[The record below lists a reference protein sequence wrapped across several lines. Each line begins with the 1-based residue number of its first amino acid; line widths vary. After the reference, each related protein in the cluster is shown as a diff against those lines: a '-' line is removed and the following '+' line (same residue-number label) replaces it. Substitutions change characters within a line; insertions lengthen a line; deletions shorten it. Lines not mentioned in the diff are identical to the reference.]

1 MGHLTDD
8 MTNLRDE
15 MDFLRKN
22 RGAFLSDLKHGTTQL
37 QSNVTDMLEVFKNDR
52 AEMAGKLKSDLH
64 TFMAGVNEYVSDL
77 KEGVSD
83 MKEEFRDDHAEIA
96 ARLRDDLGNFALGIR
111 SHVSDMKEKFKG
123 EHAHMTGKSKAERE
137 AFFSAVRHSVAEL
150 QEEVAG
156 LLKTFADD
164 LTGARRSWSS
174 SSHVGKRA
182 KREKAGPQAKGQAKG
197 EKTVEKLFPDDL
209 TLIKG
214 IGPGRNKT
222 LNDAGIRTFA
232 RLAASTP
239 EELRQI
245 FGESVRMADAD
256 LANWIKQAKR
266 LIN

>member
-15 MDFLRKN
+15 IDFLREN
-22 RGAFLSDLKHGTTQL
+22 RGAFLSDLRYGVTELK
-37 QSNVTDMLEVFKNDR
+37 SNVTDMLEGFKNDR
-52 AEMAGKLKSDLH
+52 AEMAGELKSDLH

-77 KEGVSD
+77 KEGVSA
-83 MKEEFRDDHAEIA
+83 MKERFCDDHAEMA
-96 ARLRDDLGNFALGIR
+96 AKLRDDLGEFASGIR
-111 SHVSDMKEKFKG
+111 SHVSDMKEKFKS
-123 EHAHMTGKSKAERE
+123 EHAHMAGKSKAEGE
-137 AFFSAVRHSVAEL
+137 AFFSGVRHSVAEL
-150 QEEVAG
+150 REGVAV

-164 LTGARRSWSS
+164 LTGAHSSWSS

-182 KREKAGPQAKGQAKG
+182 KREKVEPQAKGQAKG
-197 EKTVEKLFPDDL
+197 KKTMEELFPDDL

-214 IGPGRNKT
+214 IGPGRNKA

-232 RLAASTP
+232 RLAASNP

-245 FGESVRMADAD
+245 LGEPARMPDAA
-256 LANWIKQAKR
+256 LAKWIKQAQK

>member
-15 MDFLRKN
+15 IDFLRKN
-22 RGAFLSDLKHGTTQL
+22 RGAFLSDLRDGVTEL
-37 QSNVTDMLEVFKNDR
+37 QSNVTDMLEGFKNDR
-52 AEMAGKLKSDLH
+52 AEMAGKLKNDLH
-64 TFMAGVNEYVSDL
+64 TFMAGVNECVSDL

-83 MKEEFRDDHAEIA
+83 MEEGFRDDHAEMA
-96 ARLRDDLGNFALGIR
+96 AKLRDDLGKFAWGIR

-123 EHAHMTGKSKAERE
+123 EHDHMAGKSKAERE
-137 AFFSAVRHSVAEL
+137 AFFSGVRNSVAEL

-164 LTGARRSWSS
+164 LADARRSWSS

-182 KREKAGPQAKGQAKG
+182 KREKVEPQAKGQAKG
-197 EKTVEKLFPDDL
+197 KKTVENLFPDDL

-214 IGPGRNKT
+214 IGPGRNKA

-245 FGESVRMADAD
+245 FGEPARVADAD
-256 LANWIKQAKR
+256 LAKWIKQAKR